1 MRFRLFICFMG
12 TLLLPSASNALL
24 VSDLPGTSQAMT
36 EATNTMNNWK
46 ESISQ
51 TAAIQKTV
59 SAVGTAKKGLT
70 TAMNAIKD
78 FQEKV
83 EFYQAQVAEAQAYV
97 QSTMNDVKG
106 AVDTVKNADK
116 IAKGLAD
123 RAVNSVKDTA
133 MSTVNSVKGTVDSVK
148 DTALSAKDQ
157 AVGIGEMAKDTA
169 GIKDKNTGGS
179 DSGTETGTE
188 NETAENNDVGT
199 VSGNGGGS
207 GATAGAADIVDTPS
221 ATPSRR
227 AISTGTSSA
236 VAAVSGGG
244 TVSAGGSVM
253 SSSGGA
259 VQKAVSAA
267 PSVISASAAGTAGQA
282 ATAPQT
288 VKALSSAAVQTAG
301 KIELARPATEKNATA
316 RVSEVKELAETLKT
330 SVSKAMQTSD
340 IQAAG
345 TEKTETLAPV
355 ENGQI
360 LKTQETLQSK
370 SADMRQNAKEALSLQ
385 NTTVKKAVK
394 TDAAKKELKQDIQ
407 AVSAQA
413 KTSVQKL
420 KTPVKKID
428 NLQLKQVAPQ
438 IEKEKNTRP
447 VRASFKTSSGY
458 GQIKTSTPLA
468 FAQMS
473 LKGGT
478 AMGNIMIVPRDIFAR
493 CKLDY
498 EQAAEKGKYD
508 ECLKKI
514 NDIRM
519 SEVSKKVTKDMI
531 DKATEDLYNGYAEML
546 ASGFLEAFEVYND
559 SVDFYHKQIHPNQ
572 EVNAQRIAD
581 VSEGWALSK
590 DMNGLLDG
598 RLNELNKLWGRQLL
612 TKGVESYIF
621 SGIKTSEDTGDKKKP
636 LNTNMYGKVI
646 ISSVLV
652 DRCGVSVTNP
662 EISEDCL
669 KTLATDLK
677 TNAEDTDYGSWQ
689 EERGL
694 IVNEYASAYNERAAK
709 ALAAVG
715 DNFKN
720 IADLTGMD
728 LSGAGNLTEPDI
740 LDKITDNNAVANQVA
755 AKILDALDLR
765 ASAIMLDSINRMLT
779 ELVPALNKD
788 DATL

>member
-12 TLLLPSASNALL
+12 TLLLPSAGNAIL

-59 SAVGTAKKGLT
+59 SAVGTAKKGLS

-78 FQEKV
+78 FQEQV

-97 QSTMNDVKG
+97 QSTVNDVKG

-123 RAVNSVKDTA
+123 RTINSVKNTA

-148 DTALSAKDQ
+148 NQ
-157 AVGIGEMAKDTA
+157 AVGIGETAKETA

-179 DSGTETGTE
+179 ASGTTTGTE
-188 NETAENNDVGT
+188 NETGETDDNNSVADNNGVVGT
-199 VSGNGGGS
+199 K
-207 GATAGAADIVDTPS
+207 AAASDIVDTPS
-221 ATPSRR
+221 ARPSRT
-227 AISTGTSSA
+227 AISTESSA
-236 VAAVSGGG
+236 VAAVSGGR
-244 TVSAGGSVM
+244 TISAGGSATV
-253 SSSGGA
+253 SSGVAAQRTAA
-259 VQKAVSAA
+259 VASQAVSVPALASA
-267 PSVISASAAGTAGQA
+267 PASASGTMMQA
-282 ATAPQT
+282 AVAPQAA
-288 VKALSSAAVQTAG
+288 KAQVAAQTLNKAEVAQPVAEELSSVQMQKT
-301 KIELARPATEKNATA
+301 
-316 RVSEVKELAETLKT
+316 KETAETLKEAAPEVVRI
-330 SVSKAMQTSD
+330 SGV
-340 IQAAG
+340 QAE
-345 TEKTETLAPV
+345 TVEKSETLAPV
-355 ENGQI
+355 ENRPA
-360 LKTQETLQSK
+360 LKTRGGLVQEN
-370 SADMRQNAKEALSLQ
+370 AAVRQNIREIQK
-385 NTTVKKAVK
+385 TTLEKAVK
-394 TDAAKKELKQDIQ
+394 ADTVKKELKQDIKT
-407 AVSAQA
+407 VPAQ
-413 KTSVQKL
+413 L
-420 KTPVKKID
+420 KTKVQNLKTQKID
-428 NLQLKQVAPQ
+428 NRQLKQIAPQ
-438 IEKEKNTRP
+438 IEKEKSARP
-447 VRASFKTSSGY
+447 ARASFKTSSGY

-468 FAQMS
+468 FAQIS

-519 SEVSKKVTKDMI
+519 SEVSEEVTKDMI
-531 DKATEDLYNGYAEML
+531 DDATEDLYNGYAEML

-590 DMNGLLDG
+590 DMNNLLDG
-598 RLNELNKLWGRQLL
+598 RLNALNKLRGRQLL
-612 TKGVESYIF
+612 TKGFESYIS
-621 SGIKTSEDTGDKKKP
+621 SGVRTNEDTSDRKAP

-720 IADLTGMD
+720 IADLTGMN
-728 LSGAGNLTEPDI
+728 LSGAANPMEPDM
-740 LDKITDNNAVANQVA
+740 LKKITDNNAIANQAA

-765 ASAIMLDSINRMLT
+765 ASAIMLDNINRMST
-779 ELVPALNKD
+779 ELVPAVNTN
-788 DATL
+788 DAAL

>member
-12 TLLLPSASNALL
+12 TLLLPATGNAFL

-59 SAVGTAKKGLT
+59 SAVGTAKKGLS

-106 AVDTVKNADK
+106 AVDTVQNADK

-148 DTALSAKDQ
+148 DSALSVKDQ
-157 AVGIGEMAKDTA
+157 AVGVGEMAKDTA
-169 GIKDKNTGGS
+169 GIKDKNAGGS
-179 DSGTETGTE
+179 NSE
-188 NETAENNDVGT
+188 NETGETDDNNSVADNNGVVGT
-199 VSGNGGGS
+199 K
-207 GATAGAADIVDTPS
+207 AAASDIVDTPS
-221 ATPSRR
+221 ARPSRT
-227 AISTGTSSA
+227 AISTESSA
-236 VAAVSGGG
+236 VAAVSGGR
-244 TVSAGGSVM
+244 TISAGGSAAV
-253 SSSGGA
+253 SSGVA
-259 VQKAVSAA
+259 AQRTAAIASQAVSVPAL
-267 PSVISASAAGTAGQA
+267 ASAPASAGGTMMQA
-282 ATAPQT
+282 AVAPQAA
-288 VKALSSAAVQTAG
+288 KAQVAAQTLNKAEVAQPVAEELSSVQMQKT
-301 KIELARPATEKNATA
+301 
-316 RVSEVKELAETLKT
+316 KETAETLKEAAPEAVYI
-330 SVSKAMQTSD
+330 SGV
-340 IQAAG
+340 QAETA
-345 TEKTETLAPV
+345 EKSETLAPV
-355 ENGQI
+355 ENRPA
-360 LKTQETLQSK
+360 LKTRGGLVPEN
-370 SADMRQNAKEALSLQ
+370 AAVRQNIREIQK
-385 NTTVKKAVK
+385 TTLEKAVK
-394 TDAAKKELKQDIQ
+394 ADTVKKELKQDIKT
-407 AVSAQA
+407 VPAQ
-413 KTSVQKL
+413 L
-420 KTPVKKID
+420 KTNVQNLKTQKID
-428 NLQLKQVAPQ
+428 NRQLKQIAPQ
-438 IEKEKNTRP
+438 IEKEKSARP
-447 VRASFKTSSGY
+447 ARASFKTSSGY

-468 FAQMS
+468 FAQMGMS

-478 AMGNIMIVPRDIFAR
+478 AMGNIMIVPRDIFGR
-493 CKLDY
+493 CRLDY

-514 NDIRM
+514 NDVRM
-519 SEVSKKVTKDMI
+519 SEVSEEVTKGMI
-531 DKATEDLYNGYAEML
+531 DDATEDLYNGYAEML

-559 SVDFYHKQIHPNQ
+559 SVDFYYKQIHPNQ

-590 DMNGLLDG
+590 DMNSLLDG

-612 TKGVESYIF
+612 TKGFESYIS
-621 SGIKTSEDTGDKKKP
+621 SGVRTNEDTSDRKVP

-652 DRCGVSVTNP
+652 DRCRVSVTNP

-677 TNAEDTDYGSWQ
+677 TNAADTDYGSWQ

-694 IVNEYASAYNERAAK
+694 IINEYASAYNERAAK

-715 DNFKN
+715 DNFQN

-728 LSGAGNLTEPDI
+728 LSGAANPMEPDV
-740 LDKITDNNAVANQVA
+740 LDKITDNNAIANQAA

-779 ELVPALNKD
+779 ELVPAVNTDGAAL
-788 DATL
+788 